1 VAVPRTSSDV
11 GRKRR
16 AKQVSSAAC
25 ARQQLA
31 AAELHHALAV
41 CCAAARKGF
50 ELFDQR
56 AEAACRCEHLQAAGV
71 SCIQDVAWVSHGE
84 REGRP

>member
-1 VAVPRTSSDV
+1 MI
-11 GRKRR
+11 
-16 AKQVSSAAC
+16 
-25 ARQQLA
+25 
-31 AAELHHALAV
+31 HHALAV

>member
-1 VAVPRTSSDV
+1 MREAEETCDALKQELLVADE
-11 GRKRR
+11 
-16 AKQVSSAAC
+16 AAC